1 VSAISLD
8 HVSFSYPGARGR
20 SALRN
25 VSCSVSKGEI
35 CALVGASGSGKT
47 TILRLIAGLLQPSEG
62 AVFVNG
68 EAVDQPSRR
77 VGVVFQE
84 YSRSLLPW
92 RTVTENVA
100 LAFAN
105 QNGHRPSGD
114 DIARP
119 IEAVGLSAVRDRYPW
134 ELSGGMQQRVAI
146 ARALALNSEVILLDE
161 PFGSVDAVA
170 RFALEDLLLTTA
182 VRFGLTVLLVTH
194 DIDEAIYM
202 ADRVLVMGSSGD
214 LVDSGG
220 VPVPLGRPRS
230 QLDTRGDIRFNELR
244 SRLFGAVGMDSRGER
259 RT

>member
-1 VSAISLD
+1 
-8 HVSFSYPGARGR
+8 
-20 SALRN
+20 
-25 VSCSVSKGEI
+25 
-35 CALVGASGSGKT
+35 VGASGSGKT

-68 EAVDQPSRR
+68 AAVEKPSRR

-92 RTVTENVA
+92 RTVAENVA

-114 DIARP
+114 DIGRP
-119 IEAVGLSAVRDRYPW
+119 IEAVGLGSVRDRYPW

-170 RFALEDLLLTTA
+170 RFALEDLLLATA

-220 VPVPLGRPRS
+220 LRVPLERPRN
-230 QLDTRGDIRFNELR
+230 QLTTRGDIRFNELR
-244 SRLFGAVGMDSRGER
+244 NCLFGAVGMEHRGER